1 MTRLPKTRIPKTR
14 LPKTRI
20 PETRIPETRIP
31 ETRIPEPEPAEA
43 EIEIFHNDQFLPPVS
58 RWTTLGGFF
67 MLATFAGSIA
77 LASVTSYSATIKAD
91 AIVRPDGEVH
101 VVQAVTE
108 GTVESVAVSENQ
120 PVKAGDAIAVVD
132 ASSLGNQKKQLQE
145 IVSQAQAEVDRI
157 TIQLRELENQIL
169 ASAQVSS
176 GTAAQQEL
184 IEPALVKLAASL
196 PDVAERLG
204 RSRRVL
210 LVKRSTL
217 QQQLIQA
224 KKEFDR
230 IEFKLENST
239 VRAPSDGT
247 ILRLEVRNPG
257 QTVQAG
263 SPIAQI
269 VPSGVPLVL
278 KAKVASQDIARVQV
292 NQPVQIRISALPFP
306 DYGTLKGTV
315 SAIAPD
321 AIAPQNPTNSLGTA
335 YYEVTIKPEKTYLSK
350 LKSASGQFF
359 GNPQGNEPRQ
369 YSLQS
374 GMEGRADIITGQ
386 ETVLTFVLRKAR
398 LLTDW

>member
-1 MTRLPKTRIPKTR
+1 MP
-14 LPKTRI
+14 
-20 PETRIPETRIP
+20 
-31 ETRIPEPEPAEA
+31 RIPEPEPAE
-43 EIEIFHNDQFLPPVS
+43 IETFQSDQFLPPVS
-58 RWTTLGGFF
+58 RWTTLGGFL
-67 MLATFAGSIA
+67 MLATFGGTIA
-77 LASVTSYSATIKAD
+77 LASVTTYSATIKAD
-91 AIVRPDGEVH
+91 AIVRPDGEVQ

-108 GTVESVAVSENQ
+108 GTVESIAVRENQ
-120 PVKAGDAIAVVD
+120 PVKEGDAIAVVE
-132 ASSLGNQKKQLQE
+132 ASNLGNQKKQLQE
-145 IVSQAQAEVDRI
+145 FVAQSQAEVDRV
-157 TIQLRELENQIL
+157 TAQLRELENQIL
-169 ASAQVSS
+169 ASAQLSS
-176 GTAAQQEL
+176 ETAAQQEL
-184 IEPALVKLAASL
+184 IEPALVKLARSM

-224 KKEFDR
+224 KKEFDKV
-230 IEFKLENST
+230 EFQLENST

-269 VPSGVPLVL
+269 VPSDVPLVV

-321 AIAPQNPTNSLGTA
+321 AIALQNPANNLGTA
-335 YYEVTIKPEKTYLSK
+335 YYEVTIKPETTYLTK
-350 LKSASGQFF
+350 LKPASGQFF
-359 GNPQGNEPRQ
+359 GNSQNNQPRQ
-369 YSLQS
+369 YSIQS

-386 ETVLTFVLRKAR
+386 ETVLTFVLRRAR

>member
-1 MTRLPKTRIPKTR
+1 MP
-14 LPKTRI
+14 RI
-20 PETRIPETRIP
+20 PETA
-31 ETRIPEPEPAEA
+31 PAET
-43 EIEIFHNDQFLPPVS
+43 FQNDQFLPPVS
-58 RWTTLGGFF
+58 RWTTLGGFL
-67 MLATFAGSIA
+67 MLATFGGAIA
-77 LASVTSYSATIKAD
+77 LASVTSYSATIKTD
-91 AIVRPDGEVH
+91 AIIRPDGEVQ
-101 VVQAVTE
+101 VVQAATE
-108 GTVESVAVSENQ
+108 GTVESIAVTENQ

-132 ASSLGNQKKQLQE
+132 ASSLGMQKQQLQE
-145 IVSQAQAEVDRI
+145 IVSQSQAEVDRI
-157 TIQLRELENQIL
+157 TMQLRELENQIL
-169 ASAQVSS
+169 ASAQLGNTQNGNS
-176 GTAAQQEL
+176 AQ
-184 IEPALVKLAASL
+184 IESALVKLAASL

-230 IEFKLENST
+230 VNFKLENST

-269 VPSGVPLVL
+269 VPSGVPLVV
-278 KAKVASQDIARVQV
+278 KAKVPSQDIARVQV
-292 NQPVQIRISALPFP
+292 GQPVQIRISALPFP

-321 AIAPQNPTNSLGTA
+321 AIAPQNPANNSGAA
-335 YYEVTIKPEKTYLSK
+335 YYEVAIKPEQTYLTK
-350 LKSASGQFF
+350 LKPSRQFSG
-359 GNPQGNEPRQ
+359 NSQGNAPQQ